1 MKERIFMRK
10 TLLVGMLLLL
20 CAGCSM
26 SEEQKGF
33 DNEIQSS
40 DFTVE
45 NNEENHFKT
54 MTLSEVIDTDRRI
67 WFYLSRGENIYD
79 SIVTEI
85 MVTNKGAIEVRYVES
100 QWLTDYTLSD
110 VYDLTIDEVVDLFS
124 NSTVESGTEKA
135 FEKDVLSKGEI
146 RYYLMSDN
154 SGSRTIREY
163 INRNLYWY
171 EGESKTIEFMGN
183 EYLCLYTPKY
193 GGPYILTLNDINID
207 EIELDSYEKI
217 EEDGFSKY

>member
-10 TLLVGMLLLL
+10 ILLIGMLLLL
-20 CAGCSM
+20 CVGCSM
-26 SEEQKGF
+26 SEEQTGF
-33 DNEIQSS
+33 NNEMRSS

-54 MTLSEVIDTDRRI
+54 MTLSEVIDSDRRI

-100 QWLTDYTLSD
+100 QWLTNYTLND

-146 RYYLMSDN
+146 RYYLMSDD

-193 GGPYILTLNDINID
+193 GGHYILTLNDINID
-207 EIELDSYEKI
+207 EIELDLYEKI